1 METENSGLE
10 VISDKIISE
19 IQAGFRAGFCTMDHI
34 FTLMCIMGLYKKY
47 KENLFIAFI
56 DYQKAF
62 DTIWRAGLWNK
73 LVKEGVKGKFLNI
86 IKDMYKKSKSC
97 VFLNNKK
104 SGSFASYAGVRQGEI
119 LSPLLFAF
127 YINDLENFMKSKEI
141 LPLTALK
148 DISVDVSNLIDPEW
162 DIYLELLTLFYA
174 DDTIIFAETAYSLQL
189 ALDELKNYCTDWKLT
204 VNEDKTKIM
213 CVTVKRTEEPDF
225 FYNGKKLE
233 VVEEF
238 TYLGVNFTKKGIS
251 NKSVSARILPTQKAM
266 FSTLNKCKAA
276 NLPIDL
282 TLDLFTKMVA
292 PCMMYGGEIWGFK
305 NVQCLE
311 KVQLKYLK
319 YALKLKSSTST
330 NMLYGETGFLPIEF
344 YAKVKMITYWISIVS
359 GSQDKLSF
367 KLYIICLFLY
377 KENCL
382 DFEWLKCVE
391 NTINDCGLAYVFE
404 GQLTL
409 DAKWLKNVFLPD
421 LKMILKKQ
429 IIQKWELEV
438 RNASKC
444 FYYRHIC
451 SSYTMQHYLRKMP
464 PEIWIPLIKLRTAN
478 HKLPVEIYSWSILY
492 RKREKRLCSLCDK
505 EDVGDEYHYIMVCPF
520 FQAARDEFFPK
531 YFRKKPSVFKFLQ
544 LVDSNNATTLKGL
557 ARFLNILFSIFK

>member
-1 METENSGLE
+1 MNEEIKGTFREMKDVYLKLFNLIFDSGCYPVAWAEGLIIPIYKKKGSRNDANNYRGITLISCMAKFFSIVLNNRLK
-10 VISDKIISE
+10 VISDQIISE

-213 CVTVKRTEEPDF
+213 CVTVKRTEEPHF

-266 FSTLNKCKAA
+266 FSTLNKRKAA

-282 TLDLFTKMVA
+282 KLDLFT
-292 PCMMYGGEIWGFK
+292 
-305 NVQCLE
+305 
-311 KVQLKYLK
+311 
-319 YALKLKSSTST
+319 
-330 NMLYGETGFLPIEF
+330 
-344 YAKVKMITYWISIVS
+344 
-359 GSQDKLSF
+359 
-367 KLYIICLFLY
+367 
-377 KENCL
+377 
-382 DFEWLKCVE
+382 
-391 NTINDCGLAYVFE
+391 
-404 GQLTL
+404 
-409 DAKWLKNVFLPD
+409 
-421 LKMILKKQ
+421 
-429 IIQKWELEV
+429 
-438 RNASKC
+438 
-444 FYYRHIC
+444 
-451 SSYTMQHYLRKMP
+451 
-464 PEIWIPLIKLRTAN
+464 
-478 HKLPVEIYSWSILY
+478 
-492 RKREKRLCSLCDK
+492 
-505 EDVGDEYHYIMVCPF
+505 
-520 FQAARDEFFPK
+520 
-531 YFRKKPSVFKFLQ
+531 
-544 LVDSNNATTLKGL
+544 
-557 ARFLNILFSIFK
+557 